1 MEEIQSRIQNAV
13 GKMISSLDKELLRKI
28 QVICC
33 GLIMIVLY
41 CLILGCLSHHQS

>member
-33 GLIMIVLY
+33 GLIVLY